1 MMRHPAF
8 FCKPNPKRA
17 NLELG
22 FMRLQQ
28 LRSGEAHQNFMR
40 NDRESAWLSKAF
52 KAAAAGGFERAYQ
65 QVRVDQGKY
74 LRHLQRA
81 HRLPVQSWE
90 EMFLLGPEILNPIAR
105 RTVSA
110 ASKMAALEGMG
121 LGLGGFLTV
130 VPDMGILSAITLRMM
145 QKLSLLYG
153 FDYATEDEMVALW
166 MATASAAGLDLGRDF
181 VEKQAMEKLV
191 PRIIDRIA
199 VKVGTEIAEKW
210 AARIIPLLSAGAGGA
225 INYYFVRAWGRRAQN
240 HFLAR
245 HYSAASQRGLVVE
258 SRASSRAQ
266 LPPAAVSS
274 GAIS

>member
-1 MMRHPAF
+1 MRHPAF

-17 NLELG
+17 NLEFSVL
-22 FMRLQQ
+22 RRQQ

-40 NDRESAWLSKAF
+40 SDRESTRLAKAL

-90 EMFLLGPEILNPIAR
+90 EMFLLGPAVLNPIAR

-110 ASKMAALEGMG
+110 ASKMAALEGAG
-121 LGLGGFLTV
+121 LGLGGFLSV
-130 VPDMGILSAITLRMM
+130 VPDMGILSAITLRML
-145 QKLSLLYG
+145 QRLSLLYG
-153 FDYATEDEMVALW
+153 FDYATEDEMVSFWIA
-166 MATASAAGLDLGRDF
+166 AASAAGLDLGRDF
-181 VEKQAMEKLV
+181 VEKQAMERLV

-210 AARIIPLLSAGAGGA
+210 AARIIPVLSAGAGGA
-225 INYYFVRAWGRRAQN
+225 INYYFVRAWGRRAQR

-245 HYSAASQRGLVVE
+245 HYSAASQRGLVIA
-258 SRASSRAQ
+258 SPTSSRAQ
-266 LPPAAVSS
+266 LPPAAISS

>member
-1 MMRHPAF
+1 MRSD
-8 FCKPNPKRA
+8 RDST
-17 NLELG
+17 
-22 FMRLQQ
+22 RL
-28 LRSGEAHQNFMR
+28 A
-40 NDRESAWLSKAF
+40 KAL
-52 KAAAAGGFERAYQ
+52 KAAATAGFERAYQ

-110 ASKMAALEGMG
+110 ASKVAALEGMG

-130 VPDMGILSAITLRMM
+130 VPDMGILSAITLRML

-153 FDYATEDEMVALW
+153 FDYATEEETVALW
-166 MATASAAGLDLGRDF
+166 IAAASAAGLDLGRDF
-181 VEKQAMEKLV
+181 VEKQAIERLV

-199 VKVGTEIAEKW
+199 VKVGAEIAEKW
-210 AARIIPLLSAGAGGA
+210 AARIVPVLSAGAGGA
-225 INYYFVRAWGRRAQN
+225 INYYFVRAWGRRAQR

-245 HYSAASQRGLVVE
+245 HHLTISQRGLLP
-258 SRASSRAQ
+258 SRASSGAQ
-266 LPPAAVSS
+266 LPPFAMNSPLAERPS
-274 GAIS
+274 

>member
-1 MMRHPAF
+1 MRSD
-8 FCKPNPKRA
+8 RDST
-17 NLELG
+17 
-22 FMRLQQ
+22 RL
-28 LRSGEAHQNFMR
+28 A
-40 NDRESAWLSKAF
+40 KAL
-52 KAAAAGGFERAYQ
+52 KAAATGGFERAYQ

-110 ASKMAALEGMG
+110 ASKVAALEGMG

-130 VPDMGILSAITLRMM
+130 VPDMGILSAITLRML

-153 FDYATEDEMVALW
+153 FDYASEEETIALW
-166 MATASAAGLDLGRDF
+166 IAAASAAGLDLGRDF
-181 VEKQAMEKLV
+181 VGKQAMERLV

-199 VKVGTEIAEKW
+199 VKVGAEIAEKW
-210 AARIIPLLSAGAGGA
+210 AARIVPVLSAGAGGA
-225 INYYFVRAWGRRAQN
+225 LNYYFVRAWGRRAQR

-245 HYSAASQRGLVVE
+245 HHLTISQRGLLP
-258 SRASSRAQ
+258 SRASSSAQ
-266 LPPAAVSS
+266 LPPFGMNSPLAERPS
-274 GAIS
+274 